1 MAGGTLE
8 TRAVLPRLVDPG
20 RLDRRLTLEA
30 GAETPDGQGGATV
43 SFTAIGTL
51 WGRIDT
57 LPARFEERAGGE
69 IGTARCEV
77 LVRAR
82 ADLRTGMRFTLDGV
96 TLAIRS
102 VRDPDG
108 SGRYR
113 LCLCEAQ
120 GDGEALP

>member
-8 TRAVLPRLVDPG
+8 TRAVLPGLLDPG

-30 GAETPDGQGGATV
+30 GTETPDGQGGVTV
-43 SFTAIGTL
+43 SFTAIASL
-51 WGRIDT
+51 WGRIDA

-69 IGTARCEV
+69 VETARCEV

-82 ADLRTGMRFTLDGV
+82 AGLRAGMRLVLDGT
-96 TLAIRS
+96 TLTIRS

-113 LCLCEAQ
+113 LCLCEIQ
-120 GDGEALP
+120 GDGEVLP